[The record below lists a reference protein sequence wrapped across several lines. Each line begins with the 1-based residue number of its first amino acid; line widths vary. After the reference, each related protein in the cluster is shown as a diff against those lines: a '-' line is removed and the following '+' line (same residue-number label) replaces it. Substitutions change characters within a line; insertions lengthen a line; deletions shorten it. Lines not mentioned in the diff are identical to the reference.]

1 MSELMKSDANAYP
14 TENDTVDSA
23 LIELSEHRISMSMIN
38 SYKDKY
44 EDFAWL
50 AALAPADNPE
60 IAIAILL
67 PEGGLAS
74 DAGDAVADI
83 LNAYYHI
90 GDAEGRNAGIYS
102 ATGDDNSNK
111 LQ

>member
-67 PEGGLAS
+67 PESSLDRKS
-74 DAGDAVADI
+74 VV
-83 LNAYYHI
+83 
-90 GDAEGRNAGIYS
+90 
-102 ATGDDNSNK
+102 
-111 LQ
+111 